1 MTECKD
7 EERPGDAGLNLRVE
21 PAQSRREAHPTSR
34 QFEIRPGKIVA
45 EGVKAQLLDLT
56 DVHGGHVASRTDRP
70 SQSLMGADTQQ
81 ESAFKRLSLLS
92 ACRDRQR
99 NRRDEARDPEK
110 PVATQD
116 AVPCHRIYHP
126 RNDASPA
133 ATHLKKASRGPIAVP
148 RSARLRSCCRR
159 GVRH

>member
-21 PAQSRREAHPTSR
+21 PAQPRREAHPTAR

-45 EGVKAQLLDLT
+45 EGVKAQLLDLA
-56 DVHGGHVASRTDRP
+56 DVYGGHVASRTDRP

-81 ESAFKRLSLLS
+81 ESAFKRMSLLS

-99 NRRDEARDPEK
+99 NRRDEARDPEQ
-110 PVATQD
+110 PVATQG
-116 AVPCHRIYHP
+116 AVACHRLDHT
-126 RNDASPA
+126 RHHVSPA
-133 ATHLKKASRGPIAVP
+133 ATHLKMASRGPVP
-148 RSARLRSCCRR
+148 RSARLRSCCR
-159 GVRH
+159 